1 MQENTALVIKER
13 TPVNYVL
20 TAGLVTFVPLLLIFS
35 ITSTSLLSLSSL
47 LLLIVV
53 WSITL
58 GRGCSLQISKEGI
71 RQYCCGIPL
80 FLIRWNEVA
89 SITYSHTLAGPRYRI
104 RSSTSPLA
112 VIDLPVEDGN
122 FPLIKQAIAEQG
134 VILSQSP
141 TSRNLLI

>member
-1 MQENTALVIKER
+1 MQENNELIIKEK

-20 TAGLVTFVPLLLIFS
+20 TAGLVTFVPLLLLFS
-35 ITSTSLLSLSSL
+35 IINASVLSLSSL
-47 LLLIVV
+47 VLLIVV

-58 GRGCSLQISKEGI
+58 GRGCSLQISQKGI

-80 FLIRWNEVA
+80 FLIQWSDVA

-104 RSSTSPLA
+104 KSSSSPLA
-112 VIDLPVEDGN
+112 VIDLPVDDGN
-122 FPLIKQAIAEQG
+122 FPVIKQALAEQG

-141 TSRNLLI
+141 TSRSLLI